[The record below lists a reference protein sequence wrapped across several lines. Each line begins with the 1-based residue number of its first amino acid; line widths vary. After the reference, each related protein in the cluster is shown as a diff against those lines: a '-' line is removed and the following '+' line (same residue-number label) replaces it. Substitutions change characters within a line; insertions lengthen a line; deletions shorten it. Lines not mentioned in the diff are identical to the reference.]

1 MSKTTKNNLVLIII
15 AILLIILP
23 LAINPS
29 AEYGGADGHAEEA
42 ITEIK
47 PEYEPWFSSF
57 YEPPSGE
64 IESLLFSVQAAFGA
78 GIIGYILGNIKGK
91 KSGREEIK
99 HELNQNSSKN
109 NIENKQ

>member
-1 MSKTTKNNLVLIII
+1 MSKTTKNNLLLIII
-15 AILLIILP
+15 AILLIVLP
-23 LAINPS
+23 LAINPG

-99 HELNQNSSKN
+99 KELNRDLTSEN
-109 NIENKQ
+109 NENQ

>member
-1 MSKTTKNNLVLIII
+1 MSKTTKNNLILIII
-15 AILLIILP
+15 AILLVVLP
-23 LAINPS
+23 LTINPG

-42 ITEIK
+42 ITEIQ
-47 PEYEPWFSSF
+47 PEYEPWFTSF

-91 KSGREEIK
+91 KTGKEEIK
-99 HELNQNSSKN
+99 KELSENFSKKN
-109 NIENKQ
+109 NEDK